1 MTTTITLISLLLL
14 ILVNVAEGSVTS
26 RASIGSYQE
35 VQRVHVSSTNHS
47 MEYDEL
53 VDLYAMSED
62 MEMVQLDL
70 DRPAKRNI
78 WRKRLLNLFAPKKQQ
93 SQSQSQSQVLQNELM
108 DDGHEAI
115 FQTMALVDLISF
127 D

>member
-93 SQSQSQSQVLQNELM
+93 SQSQSQVLQNELM

>member
-70 DRPAKRNI
+70 DRPAKRNM
-78 WRKRLLNLFAPKKQQ
+78 WRKRLLNLFAPKKQ
-93 SQSQSQSQVLQNELM
+93 QSQSQSQVLQNELM

>member
-70 DRPAKRNI
+70 DRPAKRNM
-78 WRKRLLNLFAPKKQQ
+78 WRKRLLNLFAPKKQ
-93 SQSQSQSQVLQNELM
+93 QSQSQVLQNELM